1 MDEESEGA
9 KLFDALR
16 KANFPSLQPQRPWTN
31 ITSQPKSGHWG
42 ETNRA
47 ARKEVLY
54 RPTPATEIQSLME
67 TEPFEVPF
75 RSIEEREEHQE
86 DLILAVHETFMRL
99 TEDEQWLYHMLVDV
113 GLSLRFVAIIL
124 DTPKTTMARR
134 RDDLAQKLRTTLLQ
148 QPAVQE
154 YLNRDI

>member
-9 KLFDALR
+9 KLFNALR

-31 ITSQPKSGHWG
+31 VTSKPKSGHWG
-42 ETNRA
+42 ETNRS

-54 RPTPATEIQSLME
+54 RPTPE
-67 TEPFEVPF
+67 TEMQSIMEAGPFEDPL
-75 RSIEEREEHQE
+75 RSIEEREENRE
-86 DLILAVHETFMRL
+86 DLILAVHETFIGL

-124 DTPKTTMARR
+124 DIPKTTMARR
-134 RDDLAQKLRTTLLQ
+134 RDELAEKLRTSLLRE
-148 QPAVQE
+148 PAVQQ
-154 YLNRDI
+154 YLNRKT